1 MIKPEIQSA
10 VRTLYLQKQ
19 HSLREITRAL
29 KLSRNTVRRI
39 LRTLESAGEG
49 PRHTAGPPPGGRRR
63 RRLPQPLDEHFTRA
77 KGNVVR
83 LQQLLQSE
91 RGQAVPYST
100 LTRWVREAQLREAP
114 QRSGEYTFQ
123 PSEEM
128 QHDTSPHKVAIGE
141 KTLTAQCAALILAY
155 SRRLYVQYYP
165 RFGRL
170 ETKHFLLEAARFM
183 DGTCARCVI
192 DNSSVILAGGAGE
205 DAIIAP
211 EMHAFARTLGFT
223 FMAHRVGDPDRKGR
237 IERAFFWIETNF
249 LPGRTFRDFAD
260 LNAQALT
267 WCREIAN
274 AKPKRALGMMS
285 PEAAYVLE
293 KPYLKPLPAVLPPVY
308 EVIERV
314 ADLSGFV
321 SMDSNRYSVPDRL
334 IGQAVSVYKYP
345 GELQIFHRGQLIAT
359 HPRILD
365 RRDAKQILPQHHP
378 RLVRAARR
386 ERPEEP
392 LLRAAHPL
400 LDRYVTEL
408 TRRDRHGATRLVQPR
423 RALKRLLEI
432 KRTYPHEPFLAALEQ
447 ALRFGLFDLGRLEAL
462 VLKYVSGE
470 FFALDSAE
478 EAGDDPQNTGA

>member
-19 HSLREITRAL
+19 YSLREITRAL

-39 LRTLESAGEG
+39 LRTLERAGDEPAQTVHRG
-49 PRHTAGPPPGGRRR
+49 SGA
-63 RRLPQPLDEHFTRA
+63 RLCRLTEPLDEPFTRA

-91 RGQAVPYST
+91 RGQTVPYST
-100 LTRWVREAQLREAP
+100 LTRWVRREQLRKTPE
-114 QRSGEYTFQ
+114 RSGEYTFE
-123 PSEEM
+123 PAEEM
-128 QHDTSPHKVAIGE
+128 QTDTSPHKITVGE

-155 SRRLYVQYYP
+155 SRRLYMQYYP

-170 ETKHFLLEAARFM
+170 EAKHFLLEAVRFM
-183 DGTCARCVI
+183 DGACARCVI

-205 DAIIAP
+205 EAIMAP
-211 EMHAFARTLGFT
+211 EMQAFARTLGFA

-237 IERAFFWIETNF
+237 IERSFSWIETNF
-249 LPGRTFRDFAD
+249 LPGRTFRDFTD

-267 WCREIAN
+267 WCREVAN
-274 AKPKRALGMMS
+274 AKPKRALGMS
-285 PEAAYVLE
+285 AEAAYVLE
-293 KPYLKPLPAVLPPVY
+293 KPHLKPLPAVLPPVY

-321 SMDSNRYSVPDRL
+321 SVDTNRYSVPDRL

-345 GELQIFHRGQLIAT
+345 AELQVFHRGKLIAT

-365 RRDAKQILPQHHP
+365 RRDTKHILPQHHP

-386 ERPEEP
+386 ARPEEP

-400 LDRYVTEL
+400 LDRYVGEL
-408 TRRDRHGATRLVQPR
+408 IRRDRGGATRPAQPR

-432 KRTYPHEPFLAALEQ
+432 KRTYPHEAFLAALEQ
-447 ALRFGLFDLGRLEAL
+447 ALHFGLFDLGRLEAL
-462 VLKYVSGE
+462 VLKYISGE
-470 FFALDSAE
+470 FFALDHTE
-478 EAGDDPQNTGA
+478 EPDDDPQNTGQ

>member
-1 MIKPEIQSA
+1 MADTPLEGSA
-10 VRTLYLQKQ
+10 SRR
-19 HSLREITRAL
+19 LRE
-29 KLSRNTVRRI
+29 
-39 LRTLESAGEG
+39 
-49 PRHTAGPPPGGRRR
+49 
-63 RRLPQPLDEHFTRA
+63 PLDERFTRA

-100 LTRWVREAQLREAP
+100 LTRWVRQGQLRTAP
-114 QRSGEYTFQ
+114 KRSGEYTFE

-128 QHDTSPHKVAIGE
+128 QTDTSPHKVTIGG

-170 ETKHFLLEAARFM
+170 EAKHFLLEAVRFM
-183 DGTCARCVI
+183 DGACARCVI

-223 FMAHRVGDPDRKGR
+223 FMAHRLGDPDRKGR
-237 IERAFFWIETNF
+237 IERAFFWIETHF

-260 LNAQALT
+260 LNAQALQ
-267 WCREIAN
+267 WCQEVAN
-274 AKPKRALGMMS
+274 AKPKRALGMS

-293 KPYLKPLPAVLPPVY
+293 KPYLKPLPGVLPPVY

-314 ADLSGFV
+314 ADLCGFV
-321 SMDSNRYSVPDRL
+321 SVDTNRYSVPDRL

-345 GELQIFHRGQLIAT
+345 GELQIFRRGQLIAT
-359 HPRILD
+359 HPRIFD
-365 RRDAKQILPQHHP
+365 RRDAKQTLPQHHP

-386 ERPEEP
+386 ARPEEP

-400 LDRYVTEL
+400 LDQYVTEL
-408 TRRDRHGATRLVQPR
+408 TRRDRCGATRPVQPR

-432 KRTYPHEPFLAALEQ
+432 KRTYPHEAFLAALEQ

-470 FFALDSAE
+470 FFALDTAE
-478 EAGDDPQNTGA
+478 EAGDDPQNTDA

>member
-39 LRTLESAGEG
+39 LRTLESAGEKPTQTADTPLEG
-49 PRHTAGPPPGGRRR
+49 PTS
-63 RRLPQPLDEHFTRA
+63 RRLHEPLDERFTRA

-100 LTRWVREAQLREAP
+100 LTRWVRQGQLRKAP
-114 QRSGEYTFQ
+114 KRSGEYSFE

-128 QHDTSPHKVAIGE
+128 QTDTSPHRITVGE

-170 ETKHFLLEAARFM
+170 EAKHFLLEAVRFM
-183 DGTCARCVI
+183 DGACARCVI

-205 DAIIAP
+205 EAIIAP
-211 EMHAFARTLGFT
+211 EMHAFARTLGFS

-237 IERAFFWIETNF
+237 IERAFSWIETNF
-249 LPGRTFRDFAD
+249 LPGRTFIDFPD
-260 LNAQALT
+260 LNAQALQ
-267 WCREIAN
+267 WCQEVAN
-274 AKPKRALGMMS
+274 AKPKRALGMS

-293 KPYLKPLPAVLPPVY
+293 KPYLKPLPEVLPPVY

-321 SMDSNRYSVPDRL
+321 SVDTNRYSVPDRL

-359 HPRILD
+359 HARVLD
-365 RRDAKQILPQHHP
+365 RRDAKQTLPQHHP
-378 RLVRAARR
+378 KWVRAARR
-386 ERPEEP
+386 ARPEEP

-408 TRRDRHGATRLVQPR
+408 TRRDRHGATRPVQPR

-432 KRTYPHEPFLAALEQ
+432 KRTYPHAPFLAALEQ
-447 ALRFGLFDLGRLEAL
+447 ALRFGLFDLGRLETL

-470 FFALDSAE
+470 FFALDNTE
-478 EAGDDPQNTGA
+478 EAGHDPENTHE

>member
-39 LRTLESAGEG
+39 LRTLESAQKNSTQAAEQPRPG
-49 PRHTAGPPPGGRRR
+49 PRVPEGLEER
-63 RRLPQPLDEHFTRA
+63 FTRA

-91 RGQAVPYST
+91 RGETVPYST
-100 LTRWVREAQLREAP
+100 LTRWVREAQLRQPP
-114 QRSGEYTFQ
+114 QRCGEYIFQ

-128 QHDTSPHKVAIGE
+128 QTDTSPHRVTVGQ

-170 ETKHFLLEAARFM
+170 EAKHFLLEAVRFM
-183 DGTCARCVI
+183 DGACARCVI

-211 EMHAFARTLGFT
+211 EMQAFARTLGFT
-223 FMAHRVGDPDRKGR
+223 FMAHRLGDPDRKGR
-237 IERAFFWIETNF
+237 IERAFSWIETNF

-267 WCREIAN
+267 WCCEVAN
-274 AKPKRALGMMS
+274 AKPKRSLGMS

-293 KPYLKPLPAVLPPVY
+293 KPYLKPLPQALPPVY

-321 SMDSNRYSVPDRL
+321 SVDTNRYSVPDRL
-334 IGQAVSVYKYP
+334 IGQAVSIYRYP
-345 GELQIFHRGQLIAT
+345 AELQIFHRGQLIAT

-378 RLVRAARR
+378 RLVRAARNA
-386 ERPEEP
+386 RPEEP

-400 LDRYVTEL
+400 LDRYVSEL
-408 TRRDRHGATRLVQPR
+408 TDRDRSGATRPAQPR

-432 KRTYPHEPFLAALEQ
+432 KRTYPHEAFLAALEQ

-470 FFALDSAE
+470 FFALDNTE
-478 EAGDDPQNTGA
+478 EGRP

>member
-1 MIKPEIQSA
+1 M
-10 VRTLYLQKQ
+10 YLQKQ

-39 LRTLESAGEG
+39 LRTLETAGEEVAPADPPPQG
-49 PRHTAGPPPGGRRR
+49 PRSRQ
-63 RRLPQPLDEHFTRA
+63 LPEGLEERFTRA

-100 LTRWVREAQLREAP
+100 LTRWIRQANLREPP

-128 QHDTSPHKVAIGE
+128 QTDTSPHKITVGG
-141 KTLTAQCAALILAY
+141 KTLTAQCAALVLAY

-170 ETKHFLLEAARFM
+170 EAKHFLLEAARFM
-183 DGTCARCVI
+183 DGACTRCVI
-192 DNSSVILAGGAGE
+192 DNSSVILAGGAGQ

-211 EMHAFARTLGFT
+211 EMQAFARTLGFT

-237 IERAFFWIETNF
+237 IERTFFWIETNF

-260 LNAQALT
+260 LNAQALQ
-267 WCREIAN
+267 WCREVAN
-274 AKPKRALGMMS
+274 AKPKRILGMS

-293 KPYLKPLPAVLPPVY
+293 KPYLQPLPQVLPPVY

-321 SMDSNRYSVPDRL
+321 SVDTNRYSVPDRL
-334 IGQAVSVYKYP
+334 IGQAVSVYRYP

-365 RRDAKQILPQHHP
+365 RRDTKQVLPQHHP
-378 RLVRAARR
+378 KLVRAARR
-386 ERPEEP
+386 ARPEEP

-400 LDRYVTEL
+400 LDQYVTEL
-408 TRRDRHGATRLVQPR
+408 MRRDRGGATRPTQPR
-423 RALKRLLEI
+423 RALKRLLEL
-432 KRTYPHEPFLAALEQ
+432 KRTYPHEAFLAALEQ
-447 ALRFGLFDLGRLEAL
+447 ALHFGLFDLGRLEAL

-470 FFALDSAE
+470 FFALDNAE
-478 EAGDDPQNTGA
+478 ETGHDPDNTDE

>member
-1 MIKPEIQSA
+1 
-10 VRTLYLQKQ
+10 LYLQKQ

-39 LRTLESAGEG
+39 LRTLETAGEEVAPADPPPQG
-49 PRHTAGPPPGGRRR
+49 PRSRQ
-63 RRLPQPLDEHFTRA
+63 LPEGLEERFTRA

-100 LTRWVREAQLREAP
+100 LTRWIRQANLREPP

-128 QHDTSPHKVAIGE
+128 QTDTSPHKITVGG
-141 KTLTAQCAALILAY
+141 KTLTAQCAALVLAY

-170 ETKHFLLEAARFM
+170 EAKHFLLEAARFM
-183 DGTCARCVI
+183 DGACTRCVI
-192 DNSSVILAGGAGE
+192 DNSSVILAGGAGQ

-211 EMHAFARTLGFT
+211 EMQAFARTLGFT

-237 IERAFFWIETNF
+237 IERTFFWIETNF

-260 LNAQALT
+260 LNAQALQ
-267 WCREIAN
+267 WCREVAN
-274 AKPKRALGMMS
+274 AKPKRILGMS

-293 KPYLKPLPAVLPPVY
+293 KPYLQPLPQVLPPVY

-321 SMDSNRYSVPDRL
+321 SVDTNRYSVPDRL
-334 IGQAVSVYKYP
+334 IGQAVSVYRYP

-365 RRDAKQILPQHHP
+365 RRDTKQVLPQHHP
-378 RLVRAARR
+378 KLVRAARR
-386 ERPEEP
+386 ARPEEP

-400 LDRYVTEL
+400 LDQYVTEL
-408 TRRDRHGATRLVQPR
+408 MRRDRGGATRPTQPR
-423 RALKRLLEI
+423 RALKRLLEL
-432 KRTYPHEPFLAALEQ
+432 KRTYPHEAFLAALEQ
-447 ALRFGLFDLGRLEAL
+447 ALHFGLFDLGRLEAL

-470 FFALDSAE
+470 FFALDNAE
-478 EAGDDPQNTGA
+478 ETGHDPDNTDE

>member
-1 MIKPEIQSA
+1 
-10 VRTLYLQKQ
+10 
-19 HSLREITRAL
+19 
-29 KLSRNTVRRI
+29 
-39 LRTLESAGEG
+39 
-49 PRHTAGPPPGGRRR
+49 
-63 RRLPQPLDEHFTRA
+63 
-77 KGNVVR
+77 VR

-100 LTRWVREAQLREAP
+100 LTRWVRQAQLREPP
-114 QRSGEYTFQ
+114 QRSGEYIFQ

-128 QHDTSPHKVAIGE
+128 QFDTSPHRMSVGE

-170 ETKHFLLEAARFM
+170 EAKHFLLEAVRFM
-183 DGTCARCVI
+183 DGACARCVI
-192 DNSSVILAGGAGE
+192 DNSSVVLAGGAGE
-205 DAIIAP
+205 DAIVAP
-211 EMHAFARTLGFT
+211 EMQAFARTLGFT
-223 FMAHRVGDPDRKGR
+223 FMAHRIGDPDRKGR
-237 IERAFFWIETNF
+237 IERAFAWIETNF
-249 LPGRTFRDFAD
+249 LPGRAFRDFAD

-267 WCREIAN
+267 WCHEVAN
-274 AKPKRALGMMS
+274 AKPKRSLGMS

-293 KPYLKPLPAVLPPVY
+293 KPYLKALPPVLPPVY

-321 SMDSNRYSVPDRL
+321 SVDTNRYSVPDRL
-334 IGQAVSVYKYP
+334 IGKAVSVYKYP
-345 GELQIFHRGQLIAT
+345 GELQILHRGQLIAT
-359 HPRILD
+359 HARILD
-365 RRDAKQILPQHHP
+365 RRDAKQILPQHHG
-378 RLVRAARR
+378 RLVHHTRRA
-386 ERPEEP
+386 RPEEP

-408 TRRDRHGATRLVQPR
+408 TRRDRIGLTRPAQPR

-432 KRTYPHEPFLAALEQ
+432 KRTYPYEAFLAALEQ

-470 FFALDSAE
+470 FFALDNTE
-478 EAGDDPQNTGA
+478 EADHDPQYPDA